1 MADFRQIGAVDLI
14 FMQDAGWWTW
24 WRMLPGWSQRGIL
37 AFGIIE
43 GFRTLECTREEKR
56 KDCGKMADKIGNF
69 LVQIGAMKEY
79 QVEDVLRVQKA
90 GDGRMFGEIAIELG
104 YINDDAIRRY
114 LDYLEKHRENED
126 DTDRPSD

>member
-1 MADFRQIGAVDLI
+1 
-14 FMQDAGWWTW
+14 
-24 WRMLPGWSQRGIL
+24 
-37 AFGIIE
+37 
-43 GFRTLECTREEKR
+43 
-56 KDCGKMADKIGNF
+56 MADKIGNF
-69 LVQIGAMKEY
+69 LVQIDAMKEY

-126 DTDRPSD
+126 DPDRPSD